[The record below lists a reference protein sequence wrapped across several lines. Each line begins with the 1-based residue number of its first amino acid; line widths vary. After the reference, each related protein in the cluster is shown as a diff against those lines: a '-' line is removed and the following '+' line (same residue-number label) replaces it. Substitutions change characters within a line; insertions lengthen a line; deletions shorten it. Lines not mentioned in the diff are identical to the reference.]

1 MFIFQYCYNFSKL
14 VIVLLYNTYFHY
26 DNIIFCEVMILLL
39 TE

>member
-26 DNIIFCEVMILLL
+26 DIIFCEVMILLL